1 MQCTA
6 KSKQSGVQCKR
17 AASPGK
23 QVCAIHGGKS
33 LAGIA
38 APRFT
43 HGRRS
48 KYLPEQ
54 LRARYLEALSDPEL
68 LSMKAELGLL
78 DVRLDQVLA
87 SLEGETG
94 GKAILLAF
102 RQQVNEIALM
112 FRRRDYGSMMQGLL
126 DLQAA
131 VRDGAIEAAAWQQ
144 ITDLIE
150 RRQRVTESERKRML
164 EIRQYVSVTQAQ
176 AFMAALIASVHQ
188 HVKDPTALRAIAA
201 DFQALADREQ
211 LQVAE

>member
-1 MQCTA
+1 MH
-6 KSKQSGVQCKR
+6 
-17 AASPGK
+17 GK
-23 QVCAIHGGKS
+23 QQCRMHGGKS
-33 LAGIA
+33 LVGSAL
-38 APRFT
+38 PQFK

-54 LRARYLEALSDPEL
+54 LRARYAEALSDPEL
-68 LSMKAELGLL
+68 LSMKAELGLI
-78 DVRLDQVLA
+78 DVRLDDLLA

-102 RQQVNEIALM
+102 RQQVNDIALM

-164 EIRQYVSVTQAQ
+164 EIKQYVSVTQAQ
-176 AFMAALIASVHQ
+176 AYAAALLSSVQ
-188 HVKDPTALRAIAA
+188 AHVTDPLVFRAIAQ
-201 DFQALADREQ
+201 DFAALADRQ
-211 LQVAE
+211 QMVATDTDIRP